1 MRVWAGPA
9 LRLNVDSYS
18 ADDFDLLEFNV
29 GLGPQLGVNFHVGE
43 RASMGL
49 SFGYQYL
56 FVWTEWS
63 RDPGYLYPGDDDI
76 QSIGGEHKIFVNL
89 SFFFRS
95 AGDRFVPRKARKAKR

>member
-1 MRVWAGPA
+1 MSARGP
-9 LRLNVDSYS
+9 LWGS
-18 ADDFDLLEFNV
+18 ASVISTSL
-29 GLGPQLGVNFHVGE
+29 
-43 RASMGL
+43 
-49 SFGYQYL
+49 
-56 FVWTEWS
+56 VWTEWS